1 MINIDLFNELQS
13 LTKQLQVSLKQL
25 RTNGIELAKCE
36 RDYKVAVNKKALQLR
51 SEDMPVTLI
60 QTVIYGYDDIA
71 MLRFKR
77 DSAKVVYDANN
88 EAIMTIKLQM
98 RLLENQIQREYSSN
112 LQD

>member
-1 MINIDLFNELQS
+1 MDLFNELQS

-25 RTNGIELAKCE
+25 RINGIELAKCE

-77 DSAKVVYDANN
+77 DSANVVYNANM
-88 EAIMTIKLQM
+88 EAINTIKLQI
-98 RLLENQIQREYSSN
+98 RVVQNQLDKEWGNSGE
-112 LQD
+112 